1 MILTQDLETS
11 VGLAAN
17 GRSNGQAGASILPH
31 HSQQLSGLIPAM
43 RFSWEISNVDSV
55 FSNGVARINDL
66 TKEAMLQAIVD
77 KDLRFLTVRLLLKN
91 RKSLVFAL
99 IYHYLYIPQ

>member
-1 MILTQDLETS
+1 MILSQDLETS

-55 FSNGVARINDL
+55 FSNGVARITDL

-77 KDLRFLTVRLLLKN
+77 KDLRFLTVRFLFEIEKP
-91 RKSLVFAL
+91 LVFAT
-99 IYHYLYIPQ
+99 I